1 MLLNKV
7 MNISVVTHP
16 TNQRLSNQE
25 LPTFSKTSC
34 SSGICVKVVFPDGSS
49 DLILAEEEVF
59 KGTPTGVFKGRLVST
74 QTKAVVIMRDEQD
87 TSDQEKIVFKSAKSL

>member
-1 MLLNKV
+1 
-7 MNISVVTHP
+7 MNISVVTHA
-16 TNQRLSNQE
+16 TNQRRSNQE

-59 KGTPTGVFKGRLVST
+59 KGAPTGVFKGRLVST